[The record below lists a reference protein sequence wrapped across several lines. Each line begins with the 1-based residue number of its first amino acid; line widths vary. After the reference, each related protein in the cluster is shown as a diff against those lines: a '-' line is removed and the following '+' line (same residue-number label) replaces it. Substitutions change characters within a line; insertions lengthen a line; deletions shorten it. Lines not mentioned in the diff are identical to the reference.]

1 MLNRSLKLSRIGSSL
16 LMFLASMSLVGC
28 TSSCGGNKVDLS
40 PNPQNIQAYYEKD
53 SQRMPNEGKWAAYFD
68 FSGVYIAYDD
78 PATAQTFNGITQKV
92 TGSLNNYDLYSLANE
107 KIEKLNGNDLHS
119 AANIFAQLHNPA
131 AQGQLYAP
139 IEKTLKKIVD
149 ENRSALLV
157 TDYEEYTP
165 GHQIYQQAYATPY
178 FEEWL

>member
-1 MLNRSLKLSRIGSSL
+1 
-16 LMFLASMSLVGC
+16 
-28 TSSCGGNKVDLS
+28 
-40 PNPQNIQAYYEKD
+40 
-53 SQRMPNEGKWAAYFD
+53 MPNEGKWAAYFD
-68 FSGVYIAYDD
+68 FSGVYIAYDN

-139 IEKTLKKIVD
+139 IEKTLK
-149 ENRSALLV
+149 
-157 TDYEEYTP
+157 
-165 GHQIYQQAYATPY
+165 
-178 FEEWL
+178 